1 MNRPDDH
8 QCALLVY
15 PHGEQPRRCSR
26 RATSGPYCWQHDGG
40 PDGPTVSEQLEQ
52 LERQGS

>member
-1 MNRPDDH
+1 MTDEQ

-26 RATSGPYCWQHDGG
+26 RATHGAYCWQHAAGT
-40 PDGPTVSEQLEQ
+40 DGPTVAEQLHQ
-52 LERQGS
+52 LDT